1 MPVEQL
7 LNYVQENIAPHYEVL
22 PIDIGQD
29 DKRSWITA
37 DFILNK
43 TDGRVTCLCIDSHEP
58 GPLMIDVSDIHGDEG
73 DGGAA
78 NFDTA
83 LLFRNNLLRGSL
95 ISILNA
101 NPLAVR
107 AQQRIAHDKGMNQN
121 MNTLF
126 GIETAKTPLE
136 KHASTLFN
144 LIVTAIKDNPEKGVV
159 IDFHS
164 EGRSDRSIP
173 YIRIDRTDNDELQE
187 LLLCLGLVSGLPL
200 VMEYANLKGE
210 GLENALSTA
219 LVRQGIPALTI
230 EVGSGADLNTEN
242 IGLATSAAERIGAYL
257 KMLPDKKRPEIKLQ
271 GLHQLANIYACQA
284 NGDPIVRNG
293 TLYLLE
299 KYIKPGQVLEF
310 TEGRPGKKHVGQ
322 FTPITLNEIDRL
334 QLVFPRLDIPSGGD
348 IKATVIS
355 IIPRYQKFDPTNP
368 LCTAAIP
375 ETDPRLLDIYQNA
388 MDRVFGKVP

>member
-1 MPVEQL
+1 MPVEQFL
-7 LNYVQENIAPHYEVL
+7 EHVQIHIAPHYEVW

-29 DKRSWITA
+29 DKRTWITA
-37 DFILNK
+37 DLILNG
-43 TDGRVTCLCIDSHEP
+43 TDGRVTVLCIDTHEP
-58 GPLMIDVSDIHGDEG
+58 GLLMIDVSDLHGDEG

-78 NFDTA
+78 NLQTA
-83 LLFRNNLLRGSL
+83 LLCRDKLINGAL
-95 ISILNA
+95 ISVLNA
-101 NPLAVR
+101 NPWAAR
-107 AQQRIAHDKGMNQN
+107 AQQRIAPDAGMNQN
-121 MNTLF
+121 MNALF

-144 LIVTAIKDNPEKGVV
+144 LIVTAIEDNPEKGVV

-210 GLENALSTA
+210 GLEHALSTS

-230 EVGSGADLNTEN
+230 EVGSGADLNSEN
-242 IGLATSAAERIGAYL
+242 IDLATSAAERIGAYL
-257 KMLPDKKRPEIKLQ
+257 KMLPDKGLPEIKLP
-271 GLHQLANIYACQA
+271 GLHQLANIYACHA

-293 TLYLLE
+293 TLYLPE
-299 KYIKPGQVLEF
+299 KFIQPGTVLQF
-310 TEGRPGKKHVGQ
+310 TKGGPGKKNVGHL
-322 FTPITLNEIDRL
+322 TPITLNDKDRL
-334 QLVFPRLDIPSGGD
+334 QLVFPRLDITSERD
-348 IKATVIS
+348 IEATVIS
-355 IIPRYQKFDPTNP
+355 MIPKYQQFDPTNP

-375 ETDPRLLDIYQNA
+375 ETDPRLLDIYKKA
-388 MDRVFGKVP
+388 LVKVFGTVL